1 MKFGLIKSKIEKCL
15 MDSYLNESFKKD
27 IFIFNELVLKNKTIK
42 EMYYL
47 YDELSSNKGYS
58 EEFANEFITES
69 VNILKEKSKKINK
82 SSVQDLNLWL
92 SEIVT
97 ENLYENIDNLIYT
110 NNLKVET
117 KIQSKKTIVESLKK
131 SKETLTDI
139 VKLPVSKIVE
149 AANNTLD
156 SYLNTIT
163 ESERKEIK
171 KLLSEDNDKLLIKY
185 EVLKEGTLDKLNDLK
200 STSEDVEVTS
210 RINETIN
217 KLNNEN
223 YSRVNYY
230 KLKEL
235 FTNL

>member
-156 SYLNTIT
+156 GYLNTIT

-185 EVLKEGTLDKLNDLK
+185 EVLKESALDKLNDLK
-200 STSEDVEVTS
+200 STNEDVEVTS
-210 RINETIN
+210 RINQTIN